1 MKIYHFYFLL
11 CFIGMGVF
19 PQNAYSQIRN
29 MTVEGS
35 GNQYAVIHTSSVGS
49 SEAGIE
55 LIRANAFSGSDY
67 KLVNEGGT
75 LRIRSG
81 IDNFATQGTTL
92 FELGNSGRLNL
103 AAGSEANIG
112 STGGILTIGALT
124 GLHIAYDEN
133 EILARNGSDEANL
146 LIQAG
151 TSGNTYINQAGG
163 NVAIG
168 SNFAPVRLSIDN
180 GTDVNVNDGGYLLLG
195 RESTLSV
202 AIDNNEIMARNNGAG
217 SELHLQRDDGDLLL
231 CALENGK
238 VGIGVQSPGSLPD
251 GDYLLAVDGGIIAE
265 EVRVDLSSDWPDYV
279 FEEDYKLRS
288 IDNLKKDIKNLGH
301 LPGVPS
307 AQEMEEEGI
316 SLGAMQIIMMEKIEE
331 LSLYVIQLNEDN
343 QKLEAQLKDLS
354 KK

>member
-1 MKIYHFYFLL
+1 MKINHFYFLL
-11 CFIGMGVF
+11 CVIGLGLF
-19 PQNAYSQIRN
+19 SQNAHAQIRN

-35 GNQYAVIHTSSVGS
+35 GNQFAVIHTSSVGS

-55 LIRANAFSGSDY
+55 LIRANTFSGTDY

-81 IDNFATQGTTL
+81 IDNFGTQGTTL

-112 STGGILTIGALT
+112 STGGILTIGDLS
-124 GLHIAYDEN
+124 GYHIAYDEN

-146 LIQAG
+146 LLQAG
-151 TSGNTYINQAGG
+151 TTGNTYINQAGG

-202 AIDNNEIMARNNGAG
+202 AIDNNEIMARNNGSG
-217 SELHLQRDDGDLLL
+217 SELHVQRDDGDLLL

-238 VGIGVQSPGSLPD
+238 VGIGVQTPGSLPD

-279 FEEDYKLRS
+279 FADDYELRS
-288 IDNLKKDIKNLGH
+288 IESMKQDIEENGH

-307 AQEMEEEGI
+307 AEEMKEEGI
-316 SLGAMQIIMMEKIEE
+316 NLGAMQIIMMEKIEE
-331 LSLYVIQLNEDN
+331 LSLYVIQLHEEN
-343 QKLEAQLKDLS
+343 QQLQAKLKDFS
-354 KK
+354 EK